1 MTAPTTDKYS
11 AGEQG
16 LGYIYQARL
25 ALLHLLQLSED
36 TAVFLEK
43 DDDLDF
49 IDGDGGKSLASLK
62 HKAVGDRLT
71 DLSTDFWK
79 SVNIWLARYKR
90 DGRAASNL
98 RFFLFTTGEVST
110 ASFLAR
116 LLPEK
121 PVASGDVATL
131 TELANAALA
140 ESMSQLIARIAA
152 AFNELSDPEKQDFL
166 ERILILDGSP
176 RIGDI
181 PLIIRDK
188 HMRSIRREH
197 REFVFERL
205 EGWWNDAVIKQLTGA
220 RPEGIFGYEVSDKLS
235 NFAEEYKTDNLPIT
249 FRGKPADEIDTEADP
264 RLFVA
269 QLREIGISSS
279 RIRSAV
285 LDYYRAFE
293 QRSAWARENLL
304 VSGEV
309 EEYEDRLADEWN
321 RYKDVAFEELKDD
334 SAEDALR
341 EAGATLYNWA
351 EFETAKIESL
361 RIRARVTEPYVLRGS
376 FHILA
381 DATPEPRVYWHPKFL
396 DRLGKVLGW
405 PREAM
410 EPAPLRDSEPV
421 QPRLLRTGPVPRPPW
436 IPGTRRPWHALLFV
450 AAGAPLVPA
459 QGFARCDRPQSP
471 QLPAQ
476 DHGEEPAGHGGLRR
490 PGYADAALCLRGVRP
505 ADGKGLH
512 CRRGRWS
519 HPDHTRQGAQDRRW
533 NRRDRLLPEGVA
545 HRRKGI
551 RTHR

>member
-1 MTAPTTDKYS
+1 MKTSITDKYS

-25 ALLHLLQLSED
+25 ALLRLLQLPED

-49 IDGDGGKSLASLK
+49 IDSDGGKSLASLK
-62 HKAVGDRLT
+62 HKAVDDRLT
-71 DLSTDFWK
+71 NLSADFWK

-98 RFFLFTTGEVST
+98 RFFLFTTGAVST

-116 LLPEK
+116 LLPEQ

-140 ESMSQLIARIAA
+140 ESTSQLIAPIAA

-166 ERILILDGSP
+166 ERVLILDGSP

-205 EGWWNDAVIKQLTGA
+205 EGWWTDAVIKQLTGT
-220 RPEGIFGYEVSDKLS
+220 RTEGIFGYEVSDKLS
-235 NFAEEYKTDNLPIT
+235 NFAEEYKADNLPIT
-249 FRGKPADEIDTEADP
+249 FRGKVPADEIDTDADP

-269 QLREIGISSS
+269 QLREIGISSN
-279 RIRSAV
+279 RIRSAI

-321 RYKDVAFEELKDD
+321 RYKDVAFEKLKDD
-334 SAEDALR
+334 SAEDSLR
-341 EAGATLYNWA
+341 EAGETLYNWA
-351 EFETAKIESL
+351 QFETGKIESL
-361 RIRARVTEPYVLRGS
+361 RVRARVTEPYVLRGS

-381 DATPEPRVYWHPKFL
+381 DVTPEPRVYWHPRFL
-396 DRLGKVLGW
+396 DRLGKVLGV
-405 PREAM
+405 
-410 EPAPLRDSEPV
+410 AP
-421 QPRLLRTGPVPRPPW
+421 
-436 IPGTRRPWHALLFV
+436 
-450 AAGAPLVPA
+450 
-459 QGFARCDRPQSP
+459 
-471 QLPAQ
+471 
-476 DHGEEPAGHGGLRR
+476 
-490 PGYADAALCLRGVRP
+490 
-505 ADGKGLH
+505 
-512 CRRGRWS
+512 
-519 HPDHTRQGAQDRRW
+519 
-533 NRRDRLLPEGVA
+533 
-545 HRRKGI
+545 
-551 RTHR
+551 

>member
-1 MTAPTTDKYS
+1 MSDSATDRYS
-11 AGEQG
+11 ASEQG

-36 TAVFLEK
+36 TAVYLEK

-62 HKAVGDRLT
+62 HKAVGDRLA

-79 SVNIWLARYKR
+79 SVNIWLTRYKR

-98 RFFLFTTGEVST
+98 RYFLFTTGAVST
-110 ASFLAR
+110 DSFLAR
-116 LLPEK
+116 LLPDQL
-121 PVASGDVATL
+121 VASSDVATL
-131 TELANAALA
+131 TELANDALA
-140 ESMSQLIARIAA
+140 KSKSKLIDPIAT

-176 RIGDI
+176 RIDDI
-181 PLIIRDK
+181 PSLIRDK

-205 EGWWNDAVIKQLTGA
+205 EGWWTDAVIKQLTGA
-220 RPEGIFGYEVSDKLS
+220 RAEGIFGYEVSDKLS

-249 FRGKPADEIDTEADP
+249 FRGKEPTEEIDTEADP

-279 RIRSAV
+279 RIRSAI

-309 EEYEDRLADEWN
+309 EEYEDRLTDEWN
-321 RYKDVAFEELKDD
+321 RYKDVVFEKLSDD
-334 SAEDALR
+334 SAEDSLR

-351 EFETAKIESL
+351 QFETGKIESL

-381 DATPEPRVYWHPKFL
+381 DSTPAPRVYWHPRFL
-396 DRLGKVLGW
+396 DRVGKVLG
-405 PREAM
+405 
-410 EPAPLRDSEPV
+410 
-421 QPRLLRTGPVPRPPW
+421 VP
-436 IPGTRRPWHALLFV
+436 T
-450 AAGAPLVPA
+450 
-459 QGFARCDRPQSP
+459 
-471 QLPAQ
+471 
-476 DHGEEPAGHGGLRR
+476 
-490 PGYADAALCLRGVRP
+490 
-505 ADGKGLH
+505 
-512 CRRGRWS
+512 
-519 HPDHTRQGAQDRRW
+519 
-533 NRRDRLLPEGVA
+533 
-545 HRRKGI
+545 
-551 RTHR
+551 